1 MGKLCESSEGT
12 RRTLQGIST
21 TMRTVHGEAMAEAT
35 VNGVRLAYELQGHG
49 TPILF
54 LPGTGMV
61 KEAWLGGPAPALAD
75 AGYQVVLVDNRGVG
89 GSDAPPA
96 PYAVAD
102 LAADTAGL
110 IEQLG
115 IGRCR
120 LAGYSFGGF
129 VAEHLAAERPDLVRA
144 VALLGSA
151 GPPTA
156 YLQFSCEAEL
166 EMVRQGID
174 LPQRKQVADALAGVL
189 TPSQLQDEALVQR
202 IAERML
208 ALPPWGNPGRHGQ
221 FAARHAWGTGY
232 RATHAARW
240 AKISVPVLAVAFE
253 QDVAFPPG
261 SARLLT
267 QAIPGAQ
274 LTVILDAGHGGVF
287 THAAEVGEALLKF
300 FAAT

>member
-1 MGKLCESSEGT
+1 
-12 RRTLQGIST
+12 
-21 TMRTVHGEAMAEAT
+21 MAEAT
-35 VNGVRLAYELQGHG
+35 VNGVRLAYELQGQG
-49 TPILF
+49 TPVLF
-54 LPGTGMV
+54 LPGTSMV
-61 KEAWLGGPAPALAD
+61 KEVWLDGPAQALAE

-102 LAADTAGL
+102 LAADAAGL

-120 LAGYSFGGF
+120 LVGYSLGGF

-144 VALLGSA
+144 VAVLGSA

-156 YLQFSCEAEL
+156 YLQFSWEAEL

-174 LPQRKQVADALAGVL
+174 LPQRKQIADTLAGVL
-189 TPSQLQDEALVQR
+189 TPLQLQDDALVQR
-202 IAERML
+202 VTERML
-208 ALPPWGNPGRHGQ
+208 ALPPWGDPGRHGQ
-221 FAARHAWGTGY
+221 FAARHAWGTRY

-240 AKISVPVLAVAFE
+240 AKISAPLLAVAFQ
-253 QDVAFPPG
+253 QDICFPPS
-261 SARLLT
+261 SARQLT

-274 LTVILDAGHGGVF
+274 LTVIPDAGHGGVF
-287 THAAEVGEALLKF
+287 THAGEVGEVLLKF
-300 FAAT
+300 FAAA